1 MSKIIVLNSKGGVG
15 KSTTS
20 TQILAPYL
28 YVKNGKNDK
37 VNLIEFDDEN
47 ADSLSFES
55 SEIISPKRVKID
67 GNDLDS
73 ALTDNVLDFENVVL
87 DIGGN
92 KTTTFVINS
101 LIDSGI
107 INAFD
112 LIVIPLTDGEQDAVN
127 AINVYKKIRENN
139 EDSKIIF
146 ALSRVNNSYDIEMQ
160 FLDFFG
166 DNKGRLDNRVGLI
179 EQVAEADRNL
189 IKIVDSDVIKY
200 SRVFGITA
208 FELSQKHTA
217 ELKEKQKEALKEK
230 DTERSK
236 KIAYRLTITNK
247 AIRYKDEVLKECFNA
262 INEVM
267 E

>member
-28 YVKNGKNDK
+28 YIKNGQNDK

-47 ADSLSFES
+47 EDSLSFQD
-55 SEIISPKRVKID
+55 SEILTPKRVKIE

-73 ALTDNVLDFENVVL
+73 ALTDNVLDFDNVVL

-127 AINVYKKIRENN
+127 
-139 EDSKIIF
+139 
-146 ALSRVNNSYDIEMQ
+146 
-160 FLDFFG
+160 
-166 DNKGRLDNRVGLI
+166 
-179 EQVAEADRNL
+179 
-189 IKIVDSDVIKY
+189 VI
-200 SRVFGITA
+200 SC
-208 FELSQKHTA
+208 Q
-217 ELKEKQKEALKEK
+217 
-230 DTERSK
+230 
-236 KIAYRLTITNK
+236 
-247 AIRYKDEVLKECFNA
+247 
-262 INEVM
+262 
-267 E
+267 

>member
-20 TQILAPYL
+20 TQILAPFL
-28 YVKNGKNDK
+28 YIKNGQDEK

-47 ADSLSFES
+47 EDSLSFEN
-55 SEIISPKRVKID
+55 SEILTPKRVKIE

-73 ALTDNVLDFENVVL
+73 ALTDNVLDFDNVVL

-92 KTTTFVINS
+92 KTTTYVIDS
-101 LIDSGI
+101 LVDSGI

-146 ALSRVNNSYDIEMQ
+146 ALSRVNNSYDLEMQ
-160 FLDFFG
+160 FLEKKK
-166 DNKGRLDNRVGLI
+166 NKKGRLDDRVGLI
-179 EQVAEADRNL
+179 EQVAESDQNI

-200 SRVFGITA
+200 SRVFGVTA
-208 FELSQKHTA
+208 FELSQKDIQ
-217 ELKEKQKEALKEK
+217 ELKEKQKKALKEK
-230 DTERSK
+230 DKEKSK
-236 KIAYRLTITNK
+236 KIAYRLTILNK
-247 AIRYKDEVLKECFNA
+247 AIRYKDEVLKECFKT
-262 INEVM
+262 IQEVT